1 MTERE
6 KVVKGLECCHEGGRC
21 GYDGSRAACPYF
33 KKDGEAGAC
42 VGRLIDDAYD
52 LLKEQEAVK
61 PKKDDAWPYPIW
73 VCGVCGTCLFK
84 VGDYKPNFCSEC
96 GRAVK
101 WENE

>member
-6 KVVKGLECCHEGGRC
+6 KVVKGLECCQKSGACFNVKGPT
-21 GYDGSRAACPYF
+21 CPYYIG
-33 KKDGEAGAC
+33 KTGC
-42 VGRLIDDAYD
+42 VDQLIEDAYA
-52 LLKEQEAVK
+52 LLKEQEPVK
-61 PKKDDAWPYPIW
+61 PKKDDAWPYPIS

-101 WENE
+101 WDDKH